1 MIQQIRKRLGRVK
14 CLLIDELP
22 YRNATRSIAGIRE
35 EYRQLLARI
44 PPVSGGDGEDVE
56 VHMLCGTGSADMG
69 MWASWSL
76 MRYFPAGTLILHSDG
91 SLTADDLQP
100 WRRLIPNLVHV
111 TKEEGD
117 RMSQERLEGRHPALA
132 AWRPGNPYS
141 IKAIDSHLFGKQ
153 PRIIVIDSDVLCFS
167 NPTELLENLANP
179 DINFSW
185 NEDERSCYVVPRAQL
200 EALVGHAVPD
210 LFNTGLLVTKRY
222 DEADLSILNET
233 FLKLATA
240 GPTHTG
246 WFEQSLTAVVAGR
259 LGKGVPLGPEY
270 RVVAGKTKRSAVTR
284 HFVGVNRTRF
294 RFFKEGIPR
303 LLEGLEIDA

>member
-22 YRNATRSIAGIRE
+22 YRNATQSIAGIRE

-44 PPVSGGDGEDVE
+44 PPVSGGGGEDVE
-56 VHMLCGTGSADMG
+56 VHMLCGTGGADMG

-141 IKAIDSHLFGKQ
+141 IKAIDSHLSRNQ
-153 PRIIVIDSDVLCFS
+153 PSFWRTSRILMSTSPGTRMNAPAMWFRVRNWRRSSAMPSPIFS
-167 NPTELLENLANP
+167 T
-179 DINFSW
+179 
-185 NEDERSCYVVPRAQL
+185 RA
-200 EALVGHAVPD
+200 
-210 LFNTGLLVTKRY
+210 
-222 DEADLSILNET
+222 
-233 FLKLATA
+233 
-240 GPTHTG
+240 
-246 WFEQSLTAVVAGR
+246 SL
-259 LGKGVPLGPEY
+259 
-270 RVVAGKTKRSAVTR
+270 
-284 HFVGVNRTRF
+284 
-294 RFFKEGIPR
+294 
-303 LLEGLEIDA
+303 